1 MLVWSLL
8 LHTHTHNQ
16 ESFVVYNK
24 ESVTLQNCSLAWH
37 SVLTHLC
44 WRSSLLVRI
53 DVIPAG
59 TAMQREKNWSGQC
72 NEEAKE
78 I

>member
-1 MLVWSLL
+1 VELIAT
-8 LHTHTHNQ
+8 HTHTHNQ

-24 ESVTLQNCSLAWH
+24 ESVTLRNCSLAWH
-37 SVLTHLC
+37 PVLTHLC
-44 WRSSLLVRI
+44 WRPSLLVRL

-59 TAMQREKNWSGQC
+59 SAMQREKNWSSLC